1 MYRKVHL
8 YFLRF
13 GANSRQVGVAGPM
26 TPVSFARK
34 AEIKLGRQTE
44 VFSRAFVA
52 RRGKIAETRDQVS
65 IQGCVGLNASGG
77 LAGSRNHR
85 GEDGE
90 PGSEKKG
97 EGDKRGREWEGEVR
111 ETHESD
117 HPRPWNVS
125 RHRVV
130 NPPGFSLS
138 LFPRSSSFL
147 LPITPFLLRLPL
159 FFGVV
164 AGRSTLRWC
173 VPSTCHCIRSFAPAG
188 GTAGSLDSFV

>member
-1 MYRKVHL
+1 
-8 YFLRF
+8 
-13 GANSRQVGVAGPM
+13 M

-90 PGSEKKG
+90 PDSEKKG

-138 LFPRSSSFL
+138 LPLSPPVPPSFSLSLLFSSACHFFSESS
-147 LPITPFLLRLPL
+147 PGVPPFVGVSLRRAIVYAASLQPAAQL
-159 FFGVV
+159 
-164 AGRSTLRWC
+164 GRWT
-173 VPSTCHCIRSFAPAG
+173 RSFRGFRLSVSFRSIRG
-188 GTAGSLDSFV
+188 GRDI

>member
-1 MYRKVHL
+1 
-8 YFLRF
+8 
-13 GANSRQVGVAGPM
+13 M

-90 PGSEKKG
+90 PSSEKKG

-138 LFPRSSSFL
+138 LSPFL
-147 LPITPFLLRLPL
+147 LPSPYHSFSPPLATFFRSRRRAFHPSLVCPFDVPLYTQLRSSRRHSW
-159 FFGVV
+159 VV
-164 AGRSTLRWC
+164 GLVRLGDFVFRYRFDRFLA
-173 VPSTCHCIRSFAPAG
+173 V
-188 GTAGSLDSFV
+188 GTFNFLVAAY